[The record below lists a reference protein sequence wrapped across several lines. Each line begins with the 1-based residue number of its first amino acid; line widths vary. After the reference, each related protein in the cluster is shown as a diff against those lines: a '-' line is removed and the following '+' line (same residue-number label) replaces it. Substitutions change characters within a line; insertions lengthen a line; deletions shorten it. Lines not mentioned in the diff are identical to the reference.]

1 MPRRNRGPVYL
12 FPILR
17 KPAMQLAIV
26 IFIGFI
32 IYLIALAGGERAS
45 QAREVGVDEA
55 YQLYQGG
62 ALILDVRT
70 QAEWDAYHVPNAVLI
85 PLDQLTGHLNELP
98 RDRQIIVVCSSG
110 ACSQQGRDTL
120 LASGLNAA
128 SMKDGI
134 DTWYSKGYAIEGAP
148 PQ

>member
-26 IFIGFI
+26 LFIGFI
-32 IYLIALAGGERAS
+32 VYLIALAGRDGRTQAGE
-45 QAREVGVDEA
+45 VNVDEA

-62 ALILDVRT
+62 ALILDVRN
-70 QAEWDAYHVPNAVLI
+70 QSEREAYHAPNTTWI
-85 PLDQLTGHLNELP
+85 PLDQLPGRVNELP
-98 RDRQIIVVCSSG
+98 RDRQIVVVCSSV
-110 ACSQQGRDTL
+110 ACSQQGRDIL
-120 LASGLNAA
+120 VAAGWSAS
-128 SMKDGI
+128 SMKDGFDI
-134 DTWYSKGYAIEGAP
+134 WYARGYPIEDAP